1 MTTAKKHNVFKNIVQ
16 YLFLLLYI
24 VCAVLIFVESAM
36 PGSKSAK
43 QSNDFTGLFE
53 DEINDNYD
61 SQRIKE
67 IKDFGVSFYKD
78 KDESIILDLSNSTFY
93 VGDTIYYNFT
103 YIPQDTSFKGINIDC
118 DSSFA
123 TIGAD
128 NSITF
133 IKESPSLELT
143 FTASKNSKLIKKFS
157 IAVDPVL
164 ATSIEITNKPSGDET
179 FYVGQSYTLK
189 THIEPSNVTYTRVA
203 FSSSDDTICSVDS
216 DGRVEFKKSGRA
228 IIYAKINELE
238 DSTTFTVKDKIVQTV
253 EVESISVNTK
263 YELYSMGD
271 SISVSIKYSPA
282 NATFDLNSTNI
293 QFPSV
298 DGISFKLIKSN
309 RIKITSNKN
318 ENKSNS
324 FKDLK
329 LSYLKKDGSK
339 IETNSF
345 DVDVI
350 EKSKLT
356 SDQIDTSKLK
366 TFYTPSIHTNSH
378 YSNIVTIDSF
388 SISIP
393 YKNINPKAYLLNNYE
408 IEYDSTKL
416 TCLSHSYNSFTF
428 KAKTY
433 SDVSGQIKFYVD
445 KDKHDTSNAIVFNYQ
460 YQNDL
465 QTGSVSGISLG
476 SYFSSNE
483 SDKNELLVNQA
494 YDNVFSNISIEPVS
508 FKYSGWT
515 VSIIEGE
522 NLVELV
528 ESNNQYSITT
538 NNQTGNVKFRFVSK
552 LDNSITEDLIFSIVD
567 KPNTMRVYDEGHNLL
582 SNDSIISVDY
592 HDYKALNVEFAFNR
606 QFKDGTKNDEFL
618 FDDGTYFI
626 SSNNDNVVCNDDKLI
641 FFANKKGRTSFKI
654 TSLQNDLLSFD
665 FTIDVNFIDIDS
677 FDVVYNAGYYP
688 GDNKGLDDFSK
699 IALGSEFDIDVSM
712 NNNASIKDVSFT
724 SSDSSVI
731 SISQNGVGKAKKVG
745 KSTITVTPISN
756 PSLKKTKQIQVV
768 DTVSPFTINSK
779 VFKAETFN
787 SIDDGKRY
795 EAKLFYGKNYKIGI
809 TTKEKV
815 SCKNLS
821 FECMDSSG
829 NKTNNIVSVDK
840 FGNISLLDIGK
851 TTLKVTL
858 GSDDTLVKYSVY
870 IDLTIDRDISVMFS
884 SLAKK
889 LRKLVGHYLLFAV
902 FAFLSVVFIFLA
914 TNKIKTMLIGL
925 GISSV
930 LGFCVAGFSEL
941 TQFYTPNR
949 SAQWRDVGIDF
960 GGYMTTIAIFLIC
973 VGIWELIKYLAR
985 RRKNKV
991 KKE

>member
-67 IKDFGVSFYKD
+67 IKDFSVSFYKD

-164 ATSIEITNKPSGDET
+164 ATSIEITNKPSSDET

-203 FSSSDDTICSVDS
+203 FSSSDDAICSVDS
-216 DGRVEFKKSGRA
+216 DGRVEFKKSGTA

-238 DSTTFTVKDKIVQTV
+238 VSTTFIVKDKIVQTV

-271 SISVSIKYSPA
+271 SISVSIKYSPV
-282 NATFDLNSTNI
+282 NATFDSTNI

-298 DGISFKLIKSN
+298 DGISFKSIKSN
-309 RIKITSNKN
+309 QIKITSKN

-416 TCLSHSYNSFTF
+416 TCLSYSYNSLTF

-445 KDKHDTSNAIVFNYQ
+445 KDKHDTSNAIVFTYEYQ
-460 YQNDL
+460 SDV
-465 QTGSVSGISLG
+465 QTGFVSGISLG

-483 SDKNELLVNQA
+483 SDKNELLVNQT

-515 VSIIEGE
+515 VSIIEGK
-522 NLVELV
+522 NLVKLFK
-528 ESNNQYSITT
+528 SNNQYSITT
-538 NNQTGNVKFRFVSK
+538 NNQTGNVKFKFVSK
-552 LDNSITEDLIFSIVD
+552 LDNSISEDLIFSIVD

-582 SNDSIISVDY
+582 SNDSTISVDY

-641 FFANKKGRTSFKI
+641 FFANKKGSTSFKI
-654 TSLQNDLLSFD
+654 TSLQNHLLSFD

-731 SISQNGVGKAKKVG
+731 SINQNGVGKAKKVG

>member
-1 MTTAKKHNVFKNIVQ
+1 
-16 YLFLLLYI
+16 
-24 VCAVLIFVESAM
+24 
-36 PGSKSAK
+36 
-43 QSNDFTGLFE
+43 
-53 DEINDNYD
+53 
-61 SQRIKE
+61 
-67 IKDFGVSFYKD
+67 
-78 KDESIILDLSNSTFY
+78 
-93 VGDTIYYNFT
+93 
-103 YIPQDTSFKGINIDC
+103 
-118 DSSFA
+118 
-123 TIGAD
+123 
-128 NSITF
+128 
-133 IKESPSLELT
+133 
-143 FTASKNSKLIKKFS
+143 
-157 IAVDPVL
+157 
-164 ATSIEITNKPSGDET
+164 
-179 FYVGQSYTLK
+179 
-189 THIEPSNVTYTRVA
+189 
-203 FSSSDDTICSVDS
+203 
-216 DGRVEFKKSGRA
+216 
-228 IIYAKINELE
+228 
-238 DSTTFTVKDKIVQTV
+238 
-253 EVESISVNTK
+253 
-263 YELYSMGD
+263 MGD

-282 NATFDLNSTNI
+282 NATFDSTNI

-298 DGISFKLIKSN
+298 DGISFKPIKSN
-309 RIKITSNKN
+309 QIKITSNKN

-329 LSYLKKDGSK
+329 LSYSK

-356 SDQIDTSKLK
+356 SDQIDLSKLK
-366 TFYTPSIHTNSH
+366 TSYTPLIHTNSH

-393 YKNINPKAYLLNNYE
+393 YKNINSKAYLLDNYK
-408 IEYDSTKL
+408 IVYDSTRL
-416 TCLSHSYNSFTF
+416 ICLSQSYKSFTF
-428 KAKTY
+428 KAKTD
-433 SDVSGQIKFYVD
+433 SDVSGEIKFYVD
-445 KDKHDTSNAIVFNYQ
+445 EFDTSNAIDFTYQ
-460 YQNDL
+460 YQKDV
-465 QTGSVSGISLG
+465 QPGSVSGISLG

-483 SDKNELLVNQA
+483 SNKNELLVNQT
-494 YDNVFSNISIEPVS
+494 YYNVFSNISIEPVS

-515 VSIIEGE
+515 VSIIEGK
-522 NLVELV
+522 NLVKLV

-552 LDNSITEDLIFSIVD
+552 LDNSISKDLIFSIVD
-567 KPNTMRVYDEGHNLL
+567 KPNVMRVYDEGHNLL
-582 SNDSIISVDY
+582 SNHSTISVDY
-592 HDYKALNVEFAFNR
+592 HGYKALNVEFAFNR
-606 QFKDGTKNDEFL
+606 QFKDGTKNDEVL
-618 FDDGTYFI
+618 FDDGTYSI

-641 FFANKKGRTSFKI
+641 FFANKKGSTSFKI
-654 TSLQNDLLSFD
+654 TSRQNDLLSFD

-960 GGYMTTIAIFLIC
+960 AGYMTTIAIFLIC

>member
-133 IKESPSLELT
+133 IKESQSLELT
-143 FTASKNSKLIKKFS
+143 FTASKNSNLIKKFS

-164 ATSIEITNKPSGDET
+164 ATSIVITNKPSIKET

-189 THIEPSNVTYTRVA
+189 THIEPSNVTYTTVA
-203 FSSSDDTICSVDS
+203 FSSSDDAICSVDS
-216 DGRVEFKKSGRA
+216 DGRIEFKKSGTA

-238 DSTTFTVKDKIVQTV
+238 DSTNFIVKDKIVQTV

-282 NATFDLNSTNI
+282 NATFDSTII

-298 DGISFKLIKSN
+298 DGISFKPIKSN
-309 RIKITSNKN
+309 QIKITSNKN

-329 LSYLKKDGSK
+329 LSLKKDGSK

-356 SDQIDTSKLK
+356 YDQIDTSKLK
-366 TFYTPSIHTNSH
+366 TSYTPSIHTNSN

-393 YKNINPKAYLLNNYE
+393 YKNINSKAYLLNNYK

-416 TCLSHSYNSFTF
+416 ICLNHSYKSFTF

-433 SDVSGQIKFYVD
+433 SNVSGQIKFYVD
-445 KDKHDTSNAIVFNYQ
+445 KFDTSNAIVFTYQ
-460 YQNDL
+460 YQNDI
-465 QTGSVSGISLG
+465 QAGSVSGISLG

-483 SDKNELLVNQA
+483 LDKNELLVNQT
-494 YDNVFSNISIEPVS
+494 YNDVFSDISIEPVS

-552 LDNSITEDLIFSIVD
+552 LDNSISEDLIFSIVD

-582 SNDSIISVDY
+582 SNDSTISVDY

-618 FDDGTYFI
+618 FDDGTYSI

-641 FFANKKGRTSFKI
+641 FFANKKGSTSFKI

-745 KSTITVTPISN
+745 KSIITVTPISN

>member
-133 IKESPSLELT
+133 IKESSSLELT

-157 IAVDPVL
+157 IAVDSVL
-164 ATSIEITNKPSGDET
+164 ATSIEITNKPSSDET

-216 DGRVEFKKSGRA
+216 DGRVEFKKSGTA
-228 IIYAKINELE
+228 IIYAKINKFE
-238 DSTTFTVKDKIVQTV
+238 DSTTFIVKDKIVQTV

-282 NATFDLNSTNI
+282 NATFTNI
-293 QFPSV
+293 HFPSV
-298 DGISFKLIKSN
+298 DGIFFESIKSN

-366 TFYTPSIHTNSH
+366 TSYTPSIHTNSH

-416 TCLSHSYNSFTF
+416 TCLSQSYNSFTF
-428 KAKTY
+428 KANTY

-445 KDKHDTSNAIVFNYQ
+445 KDKHDTSNAIVFTYEYQ
-460 YQNDL
+460 SDV

-483 SDKNELLVNQA
+483 SDKNELLVNQT
-494 YDNVFSNISIEPVS
+494 YYNVFSNISIEPVS
-508 FKYSGWT
+508 FKYSGWN

-538 NNQTGNVKFRFVSK
+538 NNQTGNVKFKFVSK
-552 LDNSITEDLIFSIVD
+552 LDNSISEDLIFSIVD

-582 SNDSIISVDY
+582 SNDSTISVDY
-592 HDYKALNVEFAFNR
+592 HNYKVLNVEFAFNR
-606 QFKDGTKNDEFL
+606 QFKDGTKNDEVL
-618 FDDGTYFI
+618 FDDGTYSI

-641 FFANKKGRTSFKI
+641 FFANKKGSTSFEI
-654 TSLQNDLLSFD
+654 TSPQNDLLSFD

-677 FDVVYNAGYYP
+677 FDVVYNAGYYL

>member
-133 IKESPSLELT
+133 IKESSSLELT
-143 FTASKNSKLIKKFS
+143 FTASKNSNLIKKFS

-164 ATSIEITNKPSGDET
+164 ATSIEITNKPSNDET

-189 THIEPSNVTYTRVA
+189 THIEPSNVTYTTVA

-216 DGRVEFKKSGRA
+216 DGRVEFKKSGTA
-228 IIYAKINELE
+228 IIYAKINKFE
-238 DSTTFTVKDKIVQTV
+238 DSTTFIVKDKIVQMV

-271 SISVSIKYSPA
+271 SISVSIEYSPA
-282 NATFDLNSTNI
+282 NANFDSTDI

-298 DGISFKLIKSN
+298 VGISFESIKSN
-309 RIKITSNKN
+309 QIKIISNKD

-329 LSYLKKDGSK
+329 LSYSKKDGSK

-350 EKSKLT
+350 EKSKLNI
-356 SDQIDTSKLK
+356 DQIDTSKLK
-366 TFYTPSIHTNSH
+366 RSYYPLIHTNSH

-393 YKNINPKAYLLNNYE
+393 YKNINSKAYLLNNYK
-408 IEYDSTKL
+408 IVYDSTKL
-416 TCLSHSYNSFTF
+416 TCLSYSYNSFTF

-433 SDVSGQIKFYVD
+433 SDVSGEIKFYVD
-445 KDKHDTSNAIVFNYQ
+445 KDDTSNAIVFTYQ
-460 YQNDL
+460 YKNDA
-465 QTGSVSGISLG
+465 QAGSVSGISLG

-494 YDNVFSNISIEPVS
+494 YYNVFSNISIEPVS

-522 NLVELV
+522 NLVDFS
-528 ESNNQYSITT
+528 ESNNQYSIKTY
-538 NNQTGNVKFRFVSK
+538 NQTGNVTFKFVSK
-552 LDNSITEDLIFSIVD
+552 LDNSISEDLIFSIVD
-567 KPNTMRVYDEGHNLL
+567 KPNTMRVYDESHNLL
-582 SNDSIISVDY
+582 SNDSTISVDY
-592 HDYKALNVEFAFNR
+592 HNYKALNVEFAFNR
-606 QFKDGTKNDEFL
+606 QFKDGTKNDEVL
-618 FDDGTYFI
+618 FDDGTYSI

-641 FFANKKGRTSFKI
+641 FFANKKGSTSFKI

-665 FTIDVNFIDIDS
+665 FTIDVNLIDIDS

-787 SIDDGKRY
+787 SIDDGKKY

-960 GGYMTTIAIFLIC
+960 AGYMTTIAIFLIC

>member
-1 MTTAKKHNVFKNIVQ
+1 MSLTRQLPLA
-16 YLFLLLYI
+16 L
-24 VCAVLIFVESAM
+24 AM
-36 PGSKSAK
+36 
-43 QSNDFTGLFE
+43 
-53 DEINDNYD
+53 
-61 SQRIKE
+61 
-67 IKDFGVSFYKD
+67 
-78 KDESIILDLSNSTFY
+78 
-93 VGDTIYYNFT
+93 
-103 YIPQDTSFKGINIDC
+103 
-118 DSSFA
+118 
-123 TIGAD
+123 
-128 NSITF
+128 
-133 IKESPSLELT
+133 
-143 FTASKNSKLIKKFS
+143 
-157 IAVDPVL
+157 
-164 ATSIEITNKPSGDET
+164 
-179 FYVGQSYTLK
+179 
-189 THIEPSNVTYTRVA
+189 
-203 FSSSDDTICSVDS
+203 DTICSVDS
-216 DGRVEFKKSGRA
+216 DGRIEFKKSGKA
-228 IIYAKINELE
+228 KIYAKINELE
-238 DSTTFTVKDKIVQTV
+238 DSTTFIVKDKIVQAV

-271 SISVSIKYSPA
+271 SISVNIEYSPV
-282 NATFDLNSTNI
+282 NATFDSTVI

-298 DGISFKLIKSN
+298 YGISFKSIKSN
-309 RIKITSNKN
+309 QFTITSNKN

-350 EKSKLT
+350 EKFKLT
-356 SDQIDTSKLK
+356 YDQIDTSKLK
-366 TFYTPSIHTNSH
+366 TSYTPSIHTNSN

-393 YKNINPKAYLLNNYE
+393 YKNINPKAYLLNNYK
-408 IEYDSTKL
+408 IDYDSTKL
-416 TCLSHSYNSFTF
+416 TCLSQSYKFFTF
-428 KAKTY
+428 KAKTD

-445 KDKHDTSNAIVFNYQ
+445 KFNTSNAIVFTYQ
-460 YQNDL
+460 YQNDI
-465 QTGSVSGISLG
+465 QAGSVSGISLG

-483 SDKNELLVNQA
+483 SDKNELLVNQT

-528 ESNNQYSITT
+528 ESNNQYSIIT

-552 LDNSITEDLIFSIVD
+552 LDNSISEDLIFSIVD

-582 SNDSIISVDY
+582 SNDSTISVDY

-606 QFKDGTKNDEFL
+606 QFKDGTKNDEVL

-641 FFANKKGRTSFKI
+641 FFANKKGSTSFKI

-665 FTIDVNFIDIDS
+665 FTIDVNFIDVDS

-712 NNNASIKDVSFT
+712 NNNASIKDVNFT

-731 SISQNGVGKAKKVG
+731 SISQNGVGEAKKVG
-745 KSTITVTPISN
+745 KSIITVTPISN

>member
-78 KDESIILDLSNSTFY
+78 KEESIILDLSNSTFY

-143 FTASKNSKLIKKFS
+143 FTASKNSNLIKKFF

-164 ATSIEITNKPSGDET
+164 ATSIVITNKPSNDET

-189 THIEPSNVTYTRVA
+189 THIEPSNVTYTTVA

-216 DGRVEFKKSGRA
+216 DGRVEFKKSGTA
-228 IIYAKINELE
+228 IIYAKINKFE
-238 DSTTFTVKDKIVQTV
+238 DSTTFIVKDKIVQTV

-282 NATFDLNSTNI
+282 NATFDSTKI
-293 QFPSV
+293 RFPSV
-298 DGISFKLIKSN
+298 DGISFKPIKSN
-309 RIKITSNKN
+309 QIKITSKD

-324 FKDLK
+324 FKNLK
-329 LSYLKKDGSK
+329 LSYGSK

-350 EKSKLT
+350 EKLKLT
-356 SDQIDTSKLK
+356 YDQIDESKLK
-366 TFYTPSIHTNSH
+366 TSYTPLIHTNSH

-393 YKNINPKAYLLNNYE
+393 YKNINPKAYLLNNYK
-408 IEYDSTKL
+408 IEYDSTRL
-416 TCLSHSYNSFTF
+416 TCLSQSYKSFTF
-428 KAKTY
+428 KDKTD
-433 SDVSGQIKFYVD
+433 SDVSGEIKFYVD
-445 KDKHDTSNAIVFNYQ
+445 KFDTSNAIVFTYQ
-460 YQNDL
+460 YQKNV
-465 QTGSVSGISLG
+465 QPGSVSGISLG

-483 SDKNELLVNQA
+483 SDKNELLVNQT
-494 YDNVFSNISIEPVS
+494 YDDVFSNISIEPVS

-515 VSIIEGE
+515 VSIIEGK
-522 NLVELV
+522 NLVKLV
-528 ESNNQYSITT
+528 ESNNQYSIKT

-552 LDNSITEDLIFSIVD
+552 LDNSISEDLIFSIVD

-582 SNDSIISVDY
+582 SNHSTISVDY
-592 HDYKALNVEFAFNR
+592 HAYKALNVEFAFNR
-606 QFKDGTKNDEFL
+606 QFKDGTKNDEVL
-618 FDDGTYFI
+618 FDDGTYSI

-641 FFANKKGRTSFKI
+641 FFANKKGSTSFKI

-756 PSLKKTKQIQVV
+756 PSLKKTK
-768 DTVSPFTINSK
+768 
-779 VFKAETFN
+779 
-787 SIDDGKRY
+787 
-795 EAKLFYGKNYKIGI
+795 
-809 TTKEKV
+809 
-815 SCKNLS
+815 
-821 FECMDSSG
+821 
-829 NKTNNIVSVDK
+829 
-840 FGNISLLDIGK
+840 
-851 TTLKVTL
+851 
-858 GSDDTLVKYSVY
+858 
-870 IDLTIDRDISVMFS
+870 
-884 SLAKK
+884 
-889 LRKLVGHYLLFAV
+889 
-902 FAFLSVVFIFLA
+902 
-914 TNKIKTMLIGL
+914 
-925 GISSV
+925 
-930 LGFCVAGFSEL
+930 
-941 TQFYTPNR
+941 
-949 SAQWRDVGIDF
+949 
-960 GGYMTTIAIFLIC
+960 
-973 VGIWELIKYLAR
+973 
-985 RRKNKV
+985 
-991 KKE
+991 

>member
-103 YIPQDTSFKGINIDC
+103 YIPQDTSFKGINIGC

-164 ATSIEITNKPSGDET
+164 ATSIVITNKPSIKET

-189 THIEPSNVTYTRVA
+189 THIEPSNVTYTTVA

-216 DGRVEFKKSGRA
+216 DGRVEFKKSGTA
-228 IIYAKINELE
+228 KIYAKINKFE
-238 DSTTFTVKDKIVQTV
+238 DSITFIVKDKIVQTV

-271 SISVSIKYSPA
+271 SISVNIEYSPA
-282 NATFDLNSTNI
+282 NATFDSTII

-298 DGISFKLIKSN
+298 DGISFKPIKSN
-309 RIKITSNKN
+309 QIKITSNKN

-329 LSYLKKDGSK
+329 LSLKKDGSK

-366 TFYTPSIHTNSH
+366 TSYTPSIHTNSN

-393 YKNINPKAYLLNNYE
+393 YKNINSKAYLLNNYK

-416 TCLSHSYNSFTF
+416 ICLNHSYKSFTF

-433 SDVSGQIKFYVD
+433 SNVSGQIKFYVD
-445 KDKHDTSNAIVFNYQ
+445 KDNTSDAIFFNYK
-460 YQNDL
+460 YQNDI
-465 QTGSVSGISLG
+465 QAGSVSGISLG

-483 SDKNELLVNQA
+483 SDKNELLVNQT
-494 YDNVFSNISIEPVS
+494 YDNVFSDISIEPVS

-528 ESNNQYSITT
+528 ESNNQYSIIT

-552 LDNSITEDLIFSIVD
+552 LDNSIFEDLIFSIVD
-567 KPNTMRVYDEGHNLL
+567 KPNVMRVYDEGHNLL
-582 SNDSIISVDY
+582 SNDSTISVDY
-592 HDYKALNVEFAFNR
+592 HDYKALNVEFAFDR
-606 QFKDGTKNDEFL
+606 QFKDGTKNDEVL

-626 SSNNDNVVCNDDKLI
+626 SSNNDNVVCNHDKLI
-641 FFANKKGRTSFKI
+641 FFANKKGSTSFKI

-665 FTIDVNFIDIDS
+665 FTIDVNFIDVDS

-745 KSTITVTPISN
+745 KSIITVTPISN

-851 TTLKVTL
+851 TTLKVIL

-941 TQFYTPNR
+941 AQFYTPNR

>member
-1 MTTAKKHNVFKNIVQ
+1 MTAAKKHNVFKDIVQ

-133 IKESPSLELT
+133 IKESSSLELT

-164 ATSIEITNKPSGDET
+164 ATSIKITNKPSSDET

-189 THIEPSNVTYTRVA
+189 THIEPSNVTYTTVA

-216 DGRVEFKKSGRA
+216 DGRIEFKKSGTA

-238 DSTTFTVKDKIVQTV
+238 DSTTFIVKDKIVQMV

-282 NATFDLNSTNI
+282 NATFDSTKI

-298 DGISFKLIKSN
+298 DGISFKPIKSN
-309 RIKITSNKN
+309 QIKITSKD

-329 LSYLKKDGSK
+329 LSYLKNDRSK

-345 DVDVI
+345 DVDVK
-350 EKSKLT
+350 EKSKLNI
-356 SDQIDTSKLK
+356 DQIDKSKLK
-366 TFYTPSIHTNSH
+366 TSYTPSIHTNSH

-393 YKNINPKAYLLNNYE
+393 YKNINPKAYLLDNYK
-408 IEYDSTKL
+408 IEYDSTRL
-416 TCLSHSYNSFTF
+416 TCLSHSYKSFTF
-428 KAKTY
+428 KANTC

-445 KDKHDTSNAIVFNYQ
+445 KDKGDTSNAIVFTYQ

-483 SDKNELLVNQA
+483 SDKNELLVNQT
-494 YDNVFSNISIEPVS
+494 YDDVFSNISIEPVS

-515 VSIIEGE
+515 VSIIEGK

-538 NNQTGNVKFRFVSK
+538 NNQIGNVKFRFVSK
-552 LDNSITEDLIFSIVD
+552 LDNSISEDLIFSIVD

-582 SNDSIISVDY
+582 SNHSTISVDY

-606 QFKDGTKNDEFL
+606 QFKDGT
-618 FDDGTYFI
+618 YSI
-626 SSNNDNVVCNDDKLI
+626 SSNNNNVVCNDDKLI
-641 FFANKKGRTSFKI
+641 FFANKKGSTSFKI

-973 VGIWELIKYLAR
+973 VGIWELMKYLAR

-991 KKE
+991 RKE

>member
-133 IKESPSLELT
+133 IKESSSLELT

-164 ATSIEITNKPSGDET
+164 ATSIVITNKPSNNET

-189 THIEPSNVTYTRVA
+189 THIEPSNVTYTTVA
-203 FSSSDDTICSVDS
+203 FSSSDDSICSVDS
-216 DGRVEFKKSGRA
+216 DGRVEFKKSGTA
-228 IIYAKINELE
+228 TIYAKINKFV

-271 SISVSIKYSPA
+271 SISVNIEYSPA
-282 NATFDLNSTNI
+282 NATFDSNNI

-298 DGISFKLIKSN
+298 DGISFKSIKSN
-309 RIKITSNKN
+309 QFKITSNKN
-318 ENKSNS
+318 ENKSHS

-329 LSYLKKDGSK
+329 LYLKKDGSK

-356 SDQIDTSKLK
+356 YDQIDKSKLK
-366 TFYTPSIHTNSH
+366 FSYTPLIHTNFN

-393 YKNINPKAYLLNNYE
+393 YKNINSKAYLLNNYK

-416 TCLSHSYNSFTF
+416 TCLSQTYKSFTF
-428 KAKTY
+428 KAKTD
-433 SDVSGQIKFYVD
+433 SDVSGEIKFYVD
-445 KDKHDTSNAIVFNYQ
+445 KFDTSNAIVFTYQ
-460 YQNDL
+460 YQNVS
-465 QTGSVSGISLG
+465 QPGSVSGISLG

-483 SDKNELLVNQA
+483 SDKNELLVNQT
-494 YDNVFSNISIEPVS
+494 YDNVFSNISIESVS
-508 FKYSGWT
+508 FKYSGWI

-522 NLVELV
+522 NLVKLV

-552 LDNSITEDLIFSIVD
+552 LDNSISEDLIFSIVD

-582 SNDSIISVDY
+582 SNDSTISVDY

-606 QFKDGTKNDEFL
+606 QFKDGTKNDEVL
-618 FDDGTYFI
+618 FDDGTYSI

-641 FFANKKGRTSFKI
+641 FFANKKGSTSFKI
-654 TSLQNDLLSFD
+654 TSRQNDLLSFD

-768 DTVSPFTINSK
+768 DTVSPFTINNK

>member
-43 QSNDFTGLFE
+43 QSNDFTRLFE

-123 TIGAD
+123 IIGSD

-133 IKESPSLELT
+133 IKESSSLELT
-143 FTASKNSKLIKKFS
+143 FTASKNSNLIKKFS

-164 ATSIEITNKPSGDET
+164 ATSIEITNKPSSDET

-189 THIEPSNVTYTRVA
+189 THIEPNNVTYTIVA

-216 DGRVEFKKSGRA
+216 DGRVEFKKSGTA

-238 DSTTFTVKDKIVQTV
+238 DSTTFIVKDKIVQTV

-271 SISVSIKYSPA
+271 SISVSIEYSPV
-282 NATFDLNSTNI
+282 NATFDSTNI

-298 DGISFKLIKSN
+298 DGISFKSIKSN
-309 RIKITSNKN
+309 QIKITSKN

-324 FKDLK
+324 LKDLK

-356 SDQIDTSKLK
+356 SDQIYTSKLK
-366 TFYTPSIHTNSH
+366 TSYTPSIHTNSH

-393 YKNINPKAYLLNNYE
+393 YKNINSKAYLLNNYK
-408 IEYDSTKL
+408 IDYDSTKL
-416 TCLSHSYNSFTF
+416 ICSSQSYKSFTF

-445 KDKHDTSNAIVFNYQ
+445 KFDTSNAIVFTYQ
-460 YQNDL
+460 YQNDF
-465 QTGSVSGISLG
+465 QTGFVSGISLG

-483 SDKNELLVNQA
+483 SDKNELLVNQT
-494 YDNVFSNISIEPVS
+494 YDNVFSNISIEPVG

-515 VSIIEGE
+515 ISIIEGK
-522 NLVELV
+522 NLVDLV

-552 LDNSITEDLIFSIVD
+552 LDNSISEDLIFSIVD
-567 KPNTMRVYDEGHNLL
+567 KPNIMRVYDEGHNLL
-582 SNDSIISVDY
+582 SNDSTISVDY

-606 QFKDGTKNDEFL
+606 QFKDGTKNDEVL
-618 FDDGTYFI
+618 FDDGTYSI

-641 FFANKKGRTSFKI
+641 FFANKKGSTSFKI

-677 FDVVYNAGYYP
+677 FDVVYNAGYYL

-829 NKTNNIVSVDK
+829 NKTNDIVSVDK

>member
-1 MTTAKKHNVFKNIVQ
+1 
-16 YLFLLLYI
+16 
-24 VCAVLIFVESAM
+24 
-36 PGSKSAK
+36 
-43 QSNDFTGLFE
+43 
-53 DEINDNYD
+53 
-61 SQRIKE
+61 
-67 IKDFGVSFYKD
+67 
-78 KDESIILDLSNSTFY
+78 
-93 VGDTIYYNFT
+93 
-103 YIPQDTSFKGINIDC
+103 
-118 DSSFA
+118 
-123 TIGAD
+123 
-128 NSITF
+128 
-133 IKESPSLELT
+133 
-143 FTASKNSKLIKKFS
+143 
-157 IAVDPVL
+157 
-164 ATSIEITNKPSGDET
+164 
-179 FYVGQSYTLK
+179 
-189 THIEPSNVTYTRVA
+189 
-203 FSSSDDTICSVDS
+203 
-216 DGRVEFKKSGRA
+216 
-228 IIYAKINELE
+228 
-238 DSTTFTVKDKIVQTV
+238 
-253 EVESISVNTK
+253 
-263 YELYSMGD
+263 MGD
-271 SISVSIKYSPA
+271 SISVSIEYSPV
-282 NATFDLNSTNI
+282 NATFDSTNI

-298 DGISFKLIKSN
+298 DGISFKSIKSN
-309 RIKITSNKN
+309 QIKITSKN

-366 TFYTPSIHTNSH
+366 TSYTPSIHTNSH

-393 YKNINPKAYLLNNYE
+393 YKNINSKAYLLNNYK

-416 TCLSHSYNSFTF
+416 ICSSQSYKSFTF

-445 KDKHDTSNAIVFNYQ
+445 KFDTSNAIVFTYQ
-460 YQNDL
+460 YQNDF
-465 QTGSVSGISLG
+465 QTGFVSGISLG

-483 SDKNELLVNQA
+483 SDKNELLVNQT
-494 YDNVFSNISIEPVS
+494 YDNVFSNISIEPVG

-515 VSIIEGE
+515 ISIIEGK

-552 LDNSITEDLIFSIVD
+552 LDNSISEDLIFSIVD

-582 SNDSIISVDY
+582 SNDSTISVDY

-606 QFKDGTKNDEFL
+606 QFKDGTKNDEVL
-618 FDDGTYFI
+618 FDDETYFI

-641 FFANKKGRTSFKI
+641 FFANKKGSTSFKI

-677 FDVVYNAGYYP
+677 FDVVYNAGYYL

-699 IALGSEFDIDVSM
+699 IALGSEFDIDVIM

-829 NKTNNIVSVDK
+829 NKTNDIVSVDK

-889 LRKLVGHYLLFAV
+889 LRKLVGHYFLFAV

>member
-133 IKESPSLELT
+133 IKESSSLELT

-164 ATSIEITNKPSGDET
+164 ATSIKITNKPSSKET

-189 THIEPSNVTYTRVA
+189 THIEPSNVTYTTVA

-216 DGRVEFKKSGRA
+216 DGRVEFKKSGAA
-228 IIYAKINELE
+228 IIYAKINKFE
-238 DSTTFTVKDKIVQTV
+238 DSTTFIVKDKIVQMV
-253 EVESISVNTK
+253 EVESISLNTK

-282 NATFDLNSTNI
+282 NATFDSNNI

-298 DGISFKLIKSN
+298 DGISFKSIKSN
-309 RIKITSNKN
+309 QIKITSNKN

-339 IETNSF
+339 IGTNYF

-350 EKSKLT
+350 EKLKLNI
-356 SDQIDTSKLK
+356 DQIDTSKLK
-366 TFYTPSIHTNSH
+366 KSYTPSIHTNSH

-393 YKNINPKAYLLNNYE
+393 YKNINSKAYLLNNYK

-416 TCLSHSYNSFTF
+416 TCLNQSYNFFTF
-428 KAKTY
+428 KAKTD

-445 KDKHDTSNAIVFNYQ
+445 KDNTSDAIFFNYK
-460 YQNDL
+460 YQNDI
-465 QTGSVSGISLG
+465 QAGSVSGISLG

-483 SDKNELLVNQA
+483 SDKNELLVNQT

-538 NNQTGNVKFRFVSK
+538 YNQTGNVKFRFVSK
-552 LDNSITEDLIFSIVD
+552 LDNSISEDLIFSIVD
-567 KPNTMRVYDEGHNLL
+567 KPNTMRVYDECHNLL
-582 SNDSIISVDY
+582 SNHSTISVDY
-592 HDYKALNVEFAFNR
+592 HAYKALNVEFAFDR
-606 QFKDGTKNDEFL
+606 QFKDGTKNDEVL
-618 FDDGTYFI
+618 FDDGTYSI

-641 FFANKKGRTSFKI
+641 FFANKKGSTSFKI

-960 GGYMTTIAIFLIC
+960 AGYMTTIAIFLIC

-985 RRKNKV
+985 RRKNKA

>member
-1 MTTAKKHNVFKNIVQ
+1 MTAAKKHNVFKNIVQ

-133 IKESPSLELT
+133 IKENSSLELT
-143 FTASKNSKLIKKFS
+143 FTASKNSNLIKKFS

-164 ATSIEITNKPSGDET
+164 AISIEITNKPSSDET
-179 FYVGQSYTLK
+179 FYVGQSYTLR
-189 THIEPSNVTYTRVA
+189 THIEPSNVTYTTVA

-216 DGRVEFKKSGRA
+216 DGRVEFKKSGTA
-228 IIYAKINELE
+228 IIYAKINKFV
-238 DSTTFTVKDKIVQTV
+238 DSTTFIVKDKIVQTV

-271 SISVSIKYSPA
+271 SISVSIRYSPA
-282 NATFDLNSTNI
+282 NATFDSTKI
-293 QFPSV
+293 HFPSV
-298 DGISFKLIKSN
+298 DGISFKPIKSN
-309 RIKITSNKN
+309 QIKITSEN
-318 ENKSNS
+318 ENKSYS

-329 LSYLKKDGSK
+329 LSYGSK

-345 DVDVI
+345 DVDVK
-350 EKSKLT
+350 EKLKLT

-366 TFYTPSIHTNSH
+366 TSYTPSIHTNSN

-393 YKNINPKAYLLNNYE
+393 YKNINSKAYLLDNYN
-408 IEYDSTKL
+408 IVYDSKKL
-416 TCLSHSYNSFTF
+416 TCLSQSYKSFTF
-428 KAKTY
+428 KANTD

-445 KDKHDTSNAIVFNYQ
+445 KFDTSNAIFFNYK

-465 QTGSVSGISLG
+465 QAGSVSGISLG

-483 SDKNELLVNQA
+483 SDKNELLVKRT

-522 NLVELV
+522 NLVKLV
-528 ESNNQYSITT
+528 ESNNQYSIAT
-538 NNQTGNVKFRFVSK
+538 NYQTGNVKFRFVSK
-552 LDNSITEDLIFSIVD
+552 LDNSISEDLIFSIVD
-567 KPNTMRVYDEGHNLL
+567 KPNTMRVYDDGHNLL
-582 SNDSIISVDY
+582 SNDSTISVDY

-606 QFKDGTKNDEFL
+606 QFKDGTKNDEVL
-618 FDDGTYFI
+618 FDDGTYSI

-641 FFANKKGRTSFKI
+641 FFANKKGSTSFKI
-654 TSLQNDLLSFD
+654 TSHQNDLLSFD

-688 GDNKGLDDFSK
+688 GDNKELDDFSK

-745 KSTITVTPISN
+745 KSTITITPISN

-973 VGIWELIKYLAR
+973 VGIWEFIKYLAR
-985 RRKNKV
+985 RRKNKA

>member
-143 FTASKNSKLIKKFS
+143 FTASKNSNLIKKFS
-157 IAVDPVL
+157 IAIDPVL
-164 ATSIEITNKPSGDET
+164 ATSIEITNKPSIDEI

-189 THIEPSNVTYTRVA
+189 THIEPSNVTYTTVA

-216 DGRVEFKKSGRA
+216 DGRVEFKKSGTA
-228 IIYAKINELE
+228 IIYAKINKFEV
-238 DSTTFTVKDKIVQTV
+238 STTFNVKDKIVQTV
-253 EVESISVNTK
+253 EVESISVNSK

-271 SISVSIKYSPA
+271 SISVSIEYSPA
-282 NATFDLNSTNI
+282 NATFDSTKI
-293 QFPSV
+293 HFPLV
-298 DGISFKLIKSN
+298 DGIFFKSIKSN
-309 RIKITSNKN
+309 QIKITSKD

-324 FKDLK
+324 FKNLK
-329 LSYLKKDGSK
+329 LSYGSK

-345 DVDVI
+345 DVYVK

-356 SDQIDTSKLK
+356 SDQIDESKLK
-366 TFYTPSIHTNSH
+366 TSYTPLIHTNSH

-393 YKNINPKAYLLNNYE
+393 YKNINSKAYLLNNYK
-408 IEYDSTKL
+408 IEYDPKKL
-416 TCLSHSYNSFTF
+416 TCLSHSYKSFTF
-428 KAKTY
+428 KAKTD

-445 KDKHDTSNAIVFNYQ
+445 KDDTSNAIVFTYQ
-460 YQNDL
+460 YQNDV
-465 QTGSVSGISLG
+465 QPGSVSGISLG

-483 SDKNELLVNQA
+483 SDKNELLVNQT
-494 YDNVFSNISIEPVS
+494 YDDVFSNISIEPVS

-522 NLVELV
+522 NLVKLCEL
-528 ESNNQYSITT
+528 NNQYSIIT
-538 NNQTGNVKFRFVSK
+538 NNQTENVKFRFVSK
-552 LDNSITEDLIFSIVD
+552 LDNSISEDLIFSIVD

-582 SNDSIISVDY
+582 SNDSTINVDY
-592 HDYKALNVEFAFNR
+592 HGYKALNVEFAFNR
-606 QFKDGTKNDEFL
+606 QFKDGTKNDEVL
-618 FDDGTYFI
+618 FDDGTYSI
-626 SSNNDNVVCNDDKLI
+626 SSNNNNVVCNDDKLI
-641 FFANKKGRTSFKI
+641 FFANKKGSTSFKI
-654 TSLQNDLLSFD
+654 TSHQNDLLSFD

-795 EAKLFYGKNYKIGI
+795 EAKLFY
-809 TTKEKV
+809 
-815 SCKNLS
+815 
-821 FECMDSSG
+821 
-829 NKTNNIVSVDK
+829 
-840 FGNISLLDIGK
+840 
-851 TTLKVTL
+851 
-858 GSDDTLVKYSVY
+858 
-870 IDLTIDRDISVMFS
+870 
-884 SLAKK
+884 
-889 LRKLVGHYLLFAV
+889 
-902 FAFLSVVFIFLA
+902 
-914 TNKIKTMLIGL
+914 
-925 GISSV
+925 
-930 LGFCVAGFSEL
+930 
-941 TQFYTPNR
+941 
-949 SAQWRDVGIDF
+949 
-960 GGYMTTIAIFLIC
+960 
-973 VGIWELIKYLAR
+973 
-985 RRKNKV
+985 
-991 KKE
+991 

>member
-1 MTTAKKHNVFKNIVQ
+1 M
-16 YLFLLLYI
+16 
-24 VCAVLIFVESAM
+24 
-36 PGSKSAK
+36 
-43 QSNDFTGLFE
+43 
-53 DEINDNYD
+53 
-61 SQRIKE
+61 
-67 IKDFGVSFYKD
+67 
-78 KDESIILDLSNSTFY
+78 
-93 VGDTIYYNFT
+93 
-103 YIPQDTSFKGINIDC
+103 
-118 DSSFA
+118 
-123 TIGAD
+123 
-128 NSITF
+128 
-133 IKESPSLELT
+133 T
-143 FTASKNSKLIKKFS
+143 FTASKNSNLIKKFS

-164 ATSIEITNKPSGDET
+164 ATSIEITNKPSNDET

-189 THIEPSNVTYTRVA
+189 THLEPSNVTYTTVA

-216 DGRVEFKKSGRA
+216 DGRVEFKKSGTA
-228 IIYAKINELE
+228 IIYAKINESE
-238 DSTTFTVKDKIVQTV
+238 DLTTFNVKDKIVQTV
-253 EVESISVNTK
+253 EVESISANTK

-282 NATFDLNSTNI
+282 NATFDSNKI
-293 QFPSV
+293 RFPSV
-298 DGISFKLIKSN
+298 DGIFFKSIKSN
-309 RIKITSNKN
+309 QIKITSKD

-356 SDQIDTSKLK
+356 SDKMDTSKLK
-366 TFYTPSIHTNSH
+366 TLYTPSIHTNSH
-378 YSNIVTIDSF
+378 YSSKVTIDSF

-393 YKNINPKAYLLNNYE
+393 YKNINPKAYLLNNYK

-416 TCLSHSYNSFTF
+416 TCLSQSYKSFTF

-445 KDKHDTSNAIVFNYQ
+445 KFDTSNAIVFTYQ
-460 YQNDL
+460 YQNDT
-465 QTGSVSGISLG
+465 QAGFVSGISLG

-483 SDKNELLVNQA
+483 SDKNELLVNQT

-522 NLVELV
+522 NLVKLV
-528 ESNNQYSITT
+528 ESNNQYSIITY
-538 NNQTGNVKFRFVSK
+538 NQTGNVKFRFFSK
-552 LDNSITEDLIFSIVD
+552 LDDSIFEDLSFSIVD
-567 KPNTMRVYDEGHNLL
+567 KPNIMRVYDEGHNLL
-582 SNDSIISVDY
+582 SNDSTISVDY

-606 QFKDGTKNDEFL
+606 QFKDGTKNDEVL

-641 FFANKKGRTSFKI
+641 FFANKKGSTSFKI

-712 NNNASIKDVSFT
+712 NNSASIKDVSFT

-973 VGIWELIKYLAR
+973 VGIWEFIKYLAR
-985 RRKNKV
+985 RRKNKA

>member
-103 YIPQDTSFKGINIDC
+103 YIPQDTSFKGINIGCDC
-118 DSSFA
+118 SFA

-164 ATSIEITNKPSGDET
+164 ATSIVITNKPSSKET

-189 THIEPSNVTYTRVA
+189 THIEPSNVTYTTVA

-216 DGRVEFKKSGRA
+216 DGRVEFKKSGTA

-238 DSTTFTVKDKIVQTV
+238 DSTNFIVKDKIVQTV

-282 NATFDLNSTNI
+282 NATFDSTII

-298 DGISFKLIKSN
+298 DGISFKPIKSN
-309 RIKITSNKN
+309 QIKITSNKN

-350 EKSKLT
+350 EKFKLT
-356 SDQIDTSKLK
+356 SNQIDTSKLK
-366 TFYTPSIHTNSH
+366 SSYSPSIHTNSH

-393 YKNINPKAYLLNNYE
+393 YKNINSKAYLLNNYK

-416 TCLSHSYNSFTF
+416 TCLSQSYKSFTF
-428 KAKTY
+428 KAKTD

-445 KDKHDTSNAIVFNYQ
+445 KDNTFDAIFFNYK
-460 YQNDL
+460 YQNDI
-465 QTGSVSGISLG
+465 QAGSVSGISLG
-476 SYFSSNE
+476 SYFSSDE
-483 SDKNELLVNQA
+483 SDKNELLVNQT
-494 YDNVFSNISIEPVS
+494 YNDVFSDISIEPVS

-515 VSIIEGE
+515 ASIIEGE
-522 NLVELV
+522 NLVEFV
-528 ESNNQYSITT
+528 ESNNQYSIIT

-552 LDNSITEDLIFSIVD
+552 LDNSISEDLIFSIVD
-567 KPNTMRVYDEGHNLL
+567 KPNVMRVYDEGHNLL
-582 SNDSIISVDY
+582 SNDSTISVDY

-606 QFKDGTKNDEFL
+606 QFKDGTKNDEVL

-626 SSNNDNVVCNDDKLI
+626 SSNNDNVVCNHDKLI
-641 FFANKKGRTSFKI
+641 FFANKKGSTSFKI
-654 TSLQNDLLSFD
+654 TSRQNDLLSFD

-745 KSTITVTPISN
+745 KSIITVTPISN

>member
-43 QSNDFTGLFE
+43 QSNDFTRLFE

-123 TIGAD
+123 IIGSD

-133 IKESPSLELT
+133 IKESSSLELT
-143 FTASKNSKLIKKFS
+143 FTASKNSNLIKKFS

-164 ATSIEITNKPSGDET
+164 ATSIEITNKPSSDET

-189 THIEPSNVTYTRVA
+189 THIEPNNVTYTIVA

-216 DGRVEFKKSGRA
+216 DGRVEFKKSGTA

-238 DSTTFTVKDKIVQTV
+238 DSTTFIVKDKIVQTV

-271 SISVSIKYSPA
+271 SISVSIEYSPV
-282 NATFDLNSTNI
+282 NATFDSTNI

-298 DGISFKLIKSN
+298 DGISFKSIKSN
-309 RIKITSNKN
+309 QIKITSKN

-324 FKDLK
+324 LKDLK

-356 SDQIDTSKLK
+356 SDQIYTSKLK
-366 TFYTPSIHTNSH
+366 TSYTPSIHTNSH

-393 YKNINPKAYLLNNYE
+393 CKNINSKAYLLNNYK
-408 IEYDSTKL
+408 IDYDSTKL
-416 TCLSHSYNSFTF
+416 ICSSQSYKSFTF

-445 KDKHDTSNAIVFNYQ
+445 KFDTSNAIVFTYQ
-460 YQNDL
+460 YQNDF
-465 QTGSVSGISLG
+465 QTGFVSGISLG

-483 SDKNELLVNQA
+483 SDKNELLVNQT
-494 YDNVFSNISIEPVS
+494 YDNVFSNISIEPVG

-515 VSIIEGE
+515 ISIIEGK
-522 NLVELV
+522 NLVDLV

-552 LDNSITEDLIFSIVD
+552 LDNSISEDLIFSIVD
-567 KPNTMRVYDEGHNLL
+567 KPNIMRVYDEGHNLL
-582 SNDSIISVDY
+582 SNDSTISVDY

-606 QFKDGTKNDEFL
+606 QFKDGTKNDEVL
-618 FDDGTYFI
+618 FDDGTYSI

-641 FFANKKGRTSFKI
+641 FFANKKGSTSFKI

-677 FDVVYNAGYYP
+677 FDVVYNAGYYL

-829 NKTNNIVSVDK
+829 NKTNDIVSVDK

>member
-133 IKESPSLELT
+133 IKESSSLELT
-143 FTASKNSKLIKKFS
+143 FTASKNSNLIKKFS

-164 ATSIEITNKPSGDET
+164 ATSIEITNKPSSDET
-179 FYVGQSYTLK
+179 FYVGQSYILK
-189 THIEPSNVTYTRVA
+189 TYIEPSNVTYTTVA

-216 DGRVEFKKSGRA
+216 DGRVEFKKSGTA
-228 IIYAKINELE
+228 IIYAKINKFE
-238 DSTTFTVKDKIVQTV
+238 DSTTFIVKDKIVQMV

-271 SISVSIKYSPA
+271 SISVSIRYSPA
-282 NATFDLNSTNI
+282 NATFDSTKI

-298 DGISFKLIKSN
+298 DGISFKPIKSN
-309 RIKITSNKN
+309 QIKITSEN
-318 ENKSNS
+318 ENKSYS

-329 LSYLKKDGSK
+329 LSYGSK

-350 EKSKLT
+350 EKSKLNF
-356 SDQIDTSKLK
+356 DQIDTSKLK
-366 TFYTPSIHTNSH
+366 RSYTPSIHTNSH

-393 YKNINPKAYLLNNYE
+393 YKNINSKAYLLNNYK
-408 IEYDSTKL
+408 IVYDSTKL
-416 TCLSHSYNSFTF
+416 TCLSQSYKSFTF
-428 KAKTY
+428 KAKTD
-433 SDVSGQIKFYVD
+433 SDVSGEIKFYVD
-445 KDKHDTSNAIVFNYQ
+445 KFDTSNAIFFNYK
-460 YQNDL
+460 YQKDV
-465 QTGSVSGISLG
+465 QAGSVSGISLG

-483 SDKNELLVNQA
+483 SDKNELLVKRT

-515 VSIIEGE
+515 VSIIEGK

-528 ESNNQYSITT
+528 ESNNQYSIIT

-552 LDNSITEDLIFSIVD
+552 LDNSISEDLIFSIVD

-582 SNDSIISVDY
+582 SNDSTISVDY
-592 HDYKALNVEFAFNR
+592 HNYKALNVEFAFNR
-606 QFKDGTKNDEFL
+606 QFKDGTKNDEVL
-618 FDDGTYFI
+618 LDDGTYSI

-641 FFANKKGRTSFKI
+641 FFANKKGSTSFEI

-787 SIDDGKRY
+787 SIDDGKKY

-925 GISSV
+925 GIFSV

-960 GGYMTTIAIFLIC
+960 AGYMTTIAIFLIC

>member
-1 MTTAKKHNVFKNIVQ
+1 M
-16 YLFLLLYI
+16 
-24 VCAVLIFVESAM
+24 
-36 PGSKSAK
+36 
-43 QSNDFTGLFE
+43 
-53 DEINDNYD
+53 
-61 SQRIKE
+61 
-67 IKDFGVSFYKD
+67 
-78 KDESIILDLSNSTFY
+78 
-93 VGDTIYYNFT
+93 
-103 YIPQDTSFKGINIDC
+103 
-118 DSSFA
+118 
-123 TIGAD
+123 
-128 NSITF
+128 
-133 IKESPSLELT
+133 T
-143 FTASKNSKLIKKFS
+143 FTASKNSNLIKKFS

-164 ATSIEITNKPSGDET
+164 ATSIEITNKPSSDEI

-189 THIEPSNVTYTRVA
+189 THIEPSNVTYTTVA
-203 FSSSDDTICSVDS
+203 FSSSDDTICSVDF
-216 DGRVEFKKSGRA
+216 DGRVEFKKSGTA
-228 IIYAKINELE
+228 IIYAKINKFV
-238 DSTTFTVKDKIVQTV
+238 DSTTFIVKDKIVQTV

-282 NATFDLNSTNI
+282 NATFDSTNI

-298 DGISFKLIKSN
+298 VGISFKPIKSN
-309 RIKITSNKN
+309 QIKITSNKN

-329 LSYLKKDGSK
+329 LSYGSK

-356 SDQIDTSKLK
+356 SDQIDISKLK
-366 TFYTPSIHTNSH
+366 TSYTPSIHTNSH

-416 TCLSHSYNSFTF
+416 TCLSQSYKSFTF

-433 SDVSGQIKFYVD
+433 SDVSGEIKFYVD
-445 KDKHDTSNAIVFNYQ
+445 KDKVDTSNAIVFTYQ
-460 YQNDL
+460 YQNVL
-465 QTGSVSGISLG
+465 QAGSVSGISLG
-476 SYFSSNE
+476 NYFSSNE
-483 SDKNELLVNQA
+483 SDKNELLVNQT
-494 YDNVFSNISIEPVS
+494 YDNVFSNISIVPVS

-552 LDNSITEDLIFSIVD
+552 LDNSISEDLIFSIVD

-582 SNDSIISVDY
+582 SNDSTISVDY

-606 QFKDGTKNDEFL
+606 QFKDGTKNDEVL
-618 FDDGTYFI
+618 FDDGTYSI

-641 FFANKKGRTSFKI
+641 FFANKKGSTSFKI
-654 TSLQNDLLSFD
+654 TSHQNDLLSFD

-960 GGYMTTIAIFLIC
+960 AGYMTTIAIFLIC

-985 RRKNKV
+985 RRKTESKKNKV
-991 KKE
+991 DPLVLNS

>member
-133 IKESPSLELT
+133 IKESQSLELT
-143 FTASKNSKLIKKFS
+143 FTASKNSNLIKKFS

-164 ATSIEITNKPSGDET
+164 ATSIEITNEPSSDQT

-189 THIEPSNVTYTRVA
+189 THIEPSNVTYTTVA

-216 DGRVEFKKSGRA
+216 DGRVEFKKSGTA
-228 IIYAKINELE
+228 IIYAKINKFV
-238 DSTTFTVKDKIVQTV
+238 DSTIFIVKDKIVQTV

-263 YELYSMGD
+263 YELYGMGD
-271 SISVSIKYSPA
+271 SISVSIRYSPA
-282 NATFDLNSTNI
+282 NATFDSTDI

-298 DGISFKLIKSN
+298 DGISFKPIKSN
-309 RIKITSNKN
+309 QFKITSNKN

-356 SDQIDTSKLK
+356 SDKIDISKLK
-366 TFYTPSIHTNSH
+366 RSYTPSIHTNSH

-393 YKNINPKAYLLNNYE
+393 YKNINSKAYLLNNYK

-416 TCLSHSYNSFTF
+416 TCLSQSYKSFTF

-433 SDVSGQIKFYVD
+433 SDVNGQIKFYVD
-445 KDKHDTSNAIVFNYQ
+445 KFNTSNAIVFTYQ
-460 YQNDL
+460 YQNDF

-483 SDKNELLVNQA
+483 SDKNELLVNQT

-522 NLVELV
+522 NLVELF

-552 LDNSITEDLIFSIVD
+552 LDNSISEDLIFSIVD

-582 SNDSIISVDY
+582 SNDSTINVDY

-606 QFKDGTKNDEFL
+606 QFKDGTKNDEVL
-618 FDDGTYFI
+618 FDDGTYSI

-641 FFANKKGRTSFKI
+641 FFANKKGSTSFKI

-756 PSLKKTKQIQVV
+756 
-768 DTVSPFTINSK
+768 
-779 VFKAETFN
+779 
-787 SIDDGKRY
+787 
-795 EAKLFYGKNYKIGI
+795 
-809 TTKEKV
+809 
-815 SCKNLS
+815 
-821 FECMDSSG
+821 
-829 NKTNNIVSVDK
+829 
-840 FGNISLLDIGK
+840 LL
-851 TTLKVTL
+851 
-858 GSDDTLVKYSVY
+858 
-870 IDLTIDRDISVMFS
+870 
-884 SLAKK
+884 
-889 LRKLVGHYLLFAV
+889 
-902 FAFLSVVFIFLA
+902 
-914 TNKIKTMLIGL
+914 
-925 GISSV
+925 
-930 LGFCVAGFSEL
+930 
-941 TQFYTPNR
+941 
-949 SAQWRDVGIDF
+949 
-960 GGYMTTIAIFLIC
+960 
-973 VGIWELIKYLAR
+973 
-985 RRKNKV
+985 
-991 KKE
+991 

>member
-133 IKESPSLELT
+133 IKESSSLELT

-164 ATSIEITNKPSGDET
+164 ATSIKITNKPSNDET

-189 THIEPSNVTYTRVA
+189 THIEPSNVTYATVA

-216 DGRVEFKKSGRA
+216 DGRVEFKKSGTA
-228 IIYAKINELE
+228 IIYAKINKFE
-238 DSTTFTVKDKIVQTV
+238 DSTTFIVKDKIVQTV

-271 SISVSIKYSPA
+271 SISVGIRYSPA
-282 NATFDLNSTNI
+282 NATFDSTVI

-298 DGISFKLIKSN
+298 DGISFKSIKSN
-309 RIKITSNKN
+309 QFTITSKNDKN

-356 SDQIDTSKLK
+356 SDKIDTSKLK
-366 TFYTPSIHTNSH
+366 TSYTPLIHTNSH

-393 YKNINPKAYLLNNYE
+393 YKNINPKAYLLNNYK
-408 IEYDSTKL
+408 IDYDSTKL
-416 TCLSHSYNSFTF
+416 TCLSQSYKFFTF
-428 KAKTY
+428 KAKTD

-445 KDKHDTSNAIVFNYQ
+445 KDNTSDAIFFNYK
-460 YQNDL
+460 YQNDV
-465 QTGSVSGISLG
+465 QAGSVSGISLG

-483 SDKNELLVNQA
+483 SDKNELLVNQT

-522 NLVELV
+522 NLVKLS

-538 NNQTGNVKFRFVSK
+538 YSQTGNVKFRFVSK
-552 LDNSITEDLIFSIVD
+552 LDNSISEDLIFSIVD
-567 KPNTMRVYDEGHNLL
+567 KPNVMRVYDEGHNLL
-582 SNDSIISVDY
+582 SNDSTISVDY

-618 FDDGTYFI
+618 FDDGTYSI

-641 FFANKKGRTSFKI
+641 FFANKKGSTSFKI
-654 TSLQNDLLSFD
+654 TSRQNDLLSFD

-745 KSTITVTPISN
+745 KSIITVTPISN

>member
-133 IKESPSLELT
+133 IKESSSLELT

-164 ATSIEITNKPSGDET
+164 ATSIKITNKPSSKET

-189 THIEPSNVTYTRVA
+189 THIEPSNVTYTTVA

-216 DGRVEFKKSGRA
+216 DGRVEFKKSGAA
-228 IIYAKINELE
+228 IIYAKINKFE
-238 DSTTFTVKDKIVQTV
+238 DSTTFIVKDKIVQMV
-253 EVESISVNTK
+253 EVESISLNTK

-282 NATFDLNSTNI
+282 NATFDSNNI

-298 DGISFKLIKSN
+298 DGISFKSIKSN
-309 RIKITSNKN
+309 QIKITSNKN

-339 IETNSF
+339 IGTNYF

-350 EKSKLT
+350 EKLKLNI
-356 SDQIDTSKLK
+356 DQIDTSKLK
-366 TFYTPSIHTNSH
+366 KSYTPSIHTNSH

-393 YKNINPKAYLLNNYE
+393 YKNINSKAYLLNNYK

-416 TCLSHSYNSFTF
+416 TCLNQSYKFFTF
-428 KAKTY
+428 KAKTD

-445 KDKHDTSNAIVFNYQ
+445 KDNTSDAIFFNYK
-460 YQNDL
+460 YQNDI
-465 QTGSVSGISLG
+465 QAGSVSGISLG

-483 SDKNELLVNQA
+483 SDKNELLVNQK
-494 YDNVFSNISIEPVS
+494 YNNVFSNISIEPVS

-515 VSIIEGE
+515 VSIIEGK

-552 LDNSITEDLIFSIVD
+552 LDNSISEDLIFSIVD

-582 SNDSIISVDY
+582 SNHSTISVDY
-592 HDYKALNVEFAFNR
+592 HAYKALNVEFAFDR

-618 FDDGTYFI
+618 FDDGTYSI

-641 FFANKKGRTSFKI
+641 FFANKKGSTSFKI

-858 GSDDTLVKYSVY
+858 GSDDTLVKFSVY

-925 GISSV
+925 GISSA

-941 TQFYTPNR
+941 VQFYTPNR

-960 GGYMTTIAIFLIC
+960 WGYMTTILIFLIC

>member
-103 YIPQDTSFKGINIDC
+103 YIPQDTSFKGINIGC

-133 IKESPSLELT
+133 IKESQSLELT

-164 ATSIEITNKPSGDET
+164 ATSIVITNKPSSKET

-189 THIEPSNVTYTRVA
+189 THIEPSNVTYTTVA

-216 DGRVEFKKSGRA
+216 DGRIEFKKSGTA

-238 DSTTFTVKDKIVQTV
+238 DSTNFIVKDKIVQTV

-271 SISVSIKYSPA
+271 SISVSIRYSPA
-282 NATFDLNSTNI
+282 NATFDSTNI

-298 DGISFKLIKSN
+298 DGISFKPIKSN
-309 RIKITSNKN
+309 QIKITSNKN

-329 LSYLKKDGSK
+329 LSLKKDGSK

-366 TFYTPSIHTNSH
+366 NSYSPSIHTNSH

-393 YKNINPKAYLLNNYE
+393 YKNINSKAYLLNNYK

-416 TCLSHSYNSFTF
+416 TCLSQSYKSFTF
-428 KAKTY
+428 KAKTD
-433 SDVSGQIKFYVD
+433 SDVSGQIEFYVD
-445 KDKHDTSNAIVFNYQ
+445 KFDTSNAIVFTYQ
-460 YQNDL
+460 YQNDI
-465 QTGSVSGISLG
+465 QAGSVSGISLG

-483 SDKNELLVNQA
+483 SDKNELLVNQT

-552 LDNSITEDLIFSIVD
+552 LDNSISEHLIFSIVD
-567 KPNTMRVYDEGHNLL
+567 KPNVMRVYDEGHNLL
-582 SNDSIISVDY
+582 SNDSTISVDY

-606 QFKDGTKNDEFL
+606 QFKDGTKNDEVL
-618 FDDGTYFI
+618 FDDGTYSI

-641 FFANKKGRTSFKI
+641 FFANKKGSTSFKI

-665 FTIDVNFIDIDS
+665 FTIDVNFIDVDS
-677 FDVVYNAGYYP
+677 FDVVYNAGYYL
-688 GDNKGLDDFSK
+688 GDNKESDDFSK

-745 KSTITVTPISN
+745 KSIITVTPISN

>member
-1 MTTAKKHNVFKNIVQ
+1 M
-16 YLFLLLYI
+16 
-24 VCAVLIFVESAM
+24 
-36 PGSKSAK
+36 
-43 QSNDFTGLFE
+43 
-53 DEINDNYD
+53 
-61 SQRIKE
+61 
-67 IKDFGVSFYKD
+67 
-78 KDESIILDLSNSTFY
+78 
-93 VGDTIYYNFT
+93 
-103 YIPQDTSFKGINIDC
+103 
-118 DSSFA
+118 
-123 TIGAD
+123 
-128 NSITF
+128 
-133 IKESPSLELT
+133 T
-143 FTASKNSKLIKKFS
+143 FTASKNSNLIKKFF

-164 ATSIEITNKPSGDET
+164 ATSIEITNKPSSDET

-189 THIEPSNVTYTRVA
+189 THIEPSNVTYTKVA

-216 DGRVEFKKSGRA
+216 DGRVEFKKSGTA
-228 IIYAKINELE
+228 KIYAKINKLE
-238 DSTTFTVKDKIVQTV
+238 VSTTFFVKDKIVQTV

-271 SISVSIKYSPA
+271 SISVSIRYSPA
-282 NATFDLNSTNI
+282 NATFDSTKI
-293 QFPSV
+293 HFPSV
-298 DGISFKLIKSN
+298 DGISFKPIKSN
-309 RIKITSNKN
+309 QIKITSKD
-318 ENKSNS
+318 ENKSYS

-329 LSYLKKDGSK
+329 LYLKKDGSK

-345 DVDVI
+345 DVDVK
-350 EKSKLT
+350 EKSKLNI
-356 SDQIDTSKLK
+356 DQIDKSKLK
-366 TFYTPSIHTNSH
+366 TSYTPLIHTNSH

-393 YKNINPKAYLLNNYE
+393 YKNINPKAYLLDNYK
-408 IEYDSTKL
+408 IEYDSTRL
-416 TCLSHSYNSFTF
+416 TCLSQSYESFTF
-428 KAKTY
+428 KANTD
-433 SDVSGQIKFYVD
+433 SDVSGEIKFYVD
-445 KDKHDTSNAIVFNYQ
+445 KFDTSNAIVFTYQ

-465 QTGSVSGISLG
+465 QDGSVSGISLG

-483 SDKNELLVNQA
+483 SDKNELLVNQT

-528 ESNNQYSITT
+528 ESNNQYSIIT

-552 LDNSITEDLIFSIVD
+552 LDNSISEDLIFSIVD
-567 KPNTMRVYDEGHNLL
+567 KPNVMRVYDEGHNLL
-582 SNDSIISVDY
+582 SNHSTISVDY

-606 QFKDGTKNDEFL
+606 QFKDGTKNDEVL
-618 FDDGTYFI
+618 FDDGTYSI

-641 FFANKKGRTSFKI
+641 FFANKRGSTSFKI

-858 GSDDTLVKYSVY
+858 GSDDTLVKYSAY
-870 IDLTIDRDISVMFS
+870 IDLIIDRDISVMFS

-914 TNKIKTMLIGL
+914 TNKIKTMLISL

-930 LGFCVAGFSEL
+930 LGFCVAGL
-941 TQFYTPNR
+941 VN
-949 SAQWRDVGIDF
+949 
-960 GGYMTTIAIFLIC
+960 
-973 VGIWELIKYLAR
+973 
-985 RRKNKV
+985 
-991 KKE
+991 

>member
-103 YIPQDTSFKGINIDC
+103 YIPQDTSFKGINIGC

-133 IKESPSLELT
+133 IKESQSLELT
-143 FTASKNSKLIKKFS
+143 FTASKNSNLIKKFS

-164 ATSIEITNKPSGDET
+164 ATSIKITNKPSNDET

-189 THIEPSNVTYTRVA
+189 THIEPSNVTYTTVA

-216 DGRVEFKKSGRA
+216 DGRVEFKKSGTA
-228 IIYAKINELE
+228 IIYAKINKFE
-238 DSTTFTVKDKIVQTV
+238 DSITFIVKDKIVQTV

-282 NATFDLNSTNI
+282 NATFDSTNI

-298 DGISFKLIKSN
+298 DGISFKPIKSN
-309 RIKITSNKN
+309 QIKITSNKN

-329 LSYLKKDGSK
+329 LSLKKDGSK

-356 SDQIDTSKLK
+356 YDQIDTSKLK
-366 TFYTPSIHTNSH
+366 TSYTPSIHTNSN

-393 YKNINPKAYLLNNYE
+393 YKNINSKAYLLNNYK

-416 TCLSHSYNSFTF
+416 TCLSQSYKSFTF
-428 KAKTY
+428 KAKTD
-433 SDVSGQIKFYVD
+433 SDVSGQIEFYVD
-445 KDKHDTSNAIVFNYQ
+445 KDNTSDAIFFNYK
-460 YQNDL
+460 YQNDI
-465 QTGSVSGISLG
+465 QPGSVSGISLG
-476 SYFSSNE
+476 SYFSFNE
-483 SDKNELLVNQA
+483 SDKNELLVNQT

-515 VSIIEGE
+515 ISIIEGE

-552 LDNSITEDLIFSIVD
+552 LDNSISEDLIFSIVD

-582 SNDSIISVDY
+582 SNDSTISVDY

-618 FDDGTYFI
+618 FDDGTYSI

-641 FFANKKGRTSFKI
+641 FFANKKGSTSFKI

-665 FTIDVNFIDIDS
+665 FTIDVNFIDVDS
-677 FDVVYNAGYYP
+677 FDVVYNAGYYL
-688 GDNKGLDDFSK
+688 GDNKESDDFSK

-745 KSTITVTPISN
+745 KSIITVTPISN

-925 GISSV
+925 GISPV

>member
-133 IKESPSLELT
+133 IKENSSLELT

-164 ATSIEITNKPSGDET
+164 ATSIEITNKPSNDET

-189 THIEPSNVTYTRVA
+189 THLEPSNVTYTTVA

-216 DGRVEFKKSGRA
+216 DGRVEFKKSGTA
-228 IIYAKINELE
+228 IIYAKINKFE
-238 DSTTFTVKDKIVQTV
+238 DSTTFIVKDKIVQTV

-271 SISVSIKYSPA
+271 SISVSIRYSPA
-282 NATFDLNSTNI
+282 NATFDSNKNH
-293 QFPSV
+293 FPSV
-298 DGISFKLIKSN
+298 DGLYFKSIKSN
-309 RIKITSNKN
+309 RITITSKD

-350 EKSKLT
+350 EKLKLT
-356 SDQIDTSKLK
+356 SDKIDTSKLK
-366 TFYTPSIHTNSH
+366 TSYTPSIHTNSH

-393 YKNINPKAYLLNNYE
+393 YKNINPKAYLLNNYK
-408 IEYDSTKL
+408 IEYDLTKL
-416 TCLSHSYNSFTF
+416 TCLSHSYESFTF

-445 KDKHDTSNAIVFNYQ
+445 KFDTSNAIVFTYQ

-465 QTGSVSGISLG
+465 QAGSVSGISLG

-483 SDKNELLVNQA
+483 SDKNELLVNQT
-494 YDNVFSNISIEPVS
+494 YYNVFSNISIEPVG

-515 VSIIEGE
+515 VSISEGE
-522 NLVELV
+522 NLVKLS

-538 NNQTGNVKFRFVSK
+538 YNQTGNVKFRFRSK
-552 LDNSITEDLIFSIVD
+552 LDNSISEDLIFSIVD

-582 SNDSIISVDY
+582 SNDSTISVDY

-606 QFKDGTKNDEFL
+606 QFKDGTKNDEVL
-618 FDDGTYFI
+618 FDDVTYSI

-641 FFANKKGRTSFKI
+641 FFANKKGSTSFKL
-654 TSLQNDLLSFD
+654 TSLQNNLLSFD

-731 SISQNGVGKAKKVG
+731 SINQNGVGKAKKVG
-745 KSTITVTPISN
+745 KSIITVTPISN

-858 GSDDTLVKYSVY
+858 GSDDTLVKYSVS

>member
-1 MTTAKKHNVFKNIVQ
+1 
-16 YLFLLLYI
+16 
-24 VCAVLIFVESAM
+24 M

-133 IKESPSLELT
+133 IKESSSLELT

-164 ATSIEITNKPSGDET
+164 ATSIVITNKPSSKET

-189 THIEPSNVTYTRVA
+189 THIEPSNVTYTTVA

-216 DGRVEFKKSGRA
+216 DGRAEFKKSGTA
-228 IIYAKINELE
+228 IIYAKINKFV
-238 DSTTFTVKDKIVQTV
+238 DSTTFIVKDKIVQTV

-271 SISVSIKYSPA
+271 SISVSIRYSPA
-282 NATFDLNSTNI
+282 NATFDSTKI
-293 QFPSV
+293 HFPSV
-298 DGISFKLIKSN
+298 DGISFKPIKSN
-309 RIKITSNKN
+309 QIKITSEN
-318 ENKSNS
+318 ENKSYS

-339 IETNSF
+339 IGTNYF

-350 EKSKLT
+350 EKLKLNI
-356 SDQIDTSKLK
+356 DQIDTSKLK
-366 TFYTPSIHTNSH
+366 KSYTPSIHTNSH

-393 YKNINPKAYLLNNYE
+393 YKNINSKAYLLNNYK

-416 TCLSHSYNSFTF
+416 TCLNQSYKFFTF
-428 KAKTY
+428 KAKTD

-445 KDKHDTSNAIVFNYQ
+445 KDNTSDAIFFNYK
-460 YQNDL
+460 YQNDI
-465 QTGSVSGISLG
+465 QAGSVSGISLG

-483 SDKNELLVNQA
+483 SDKNELLVNQK
-494 YDNVFSNISIEPVS
+494 YNNVFSNISIEPVS

-515 VSIIEGE
+515 VSIIEGK

-552 LDNSITEDLIFSIVD
+552 LDNSISEDLIFSIVD

-582 SNDSIISVDY
+582 SNHSTISVDY
-592 HDYKALNVEFAFNR
+592 HAYKALNVEFAFDR
-606 QFKDGTKNDEFL
+606 QFKDGTKNDEVL

-641 FFANKKGRTSFKI
+641 FFANKKGSTSFKI

-745 KSTITVTPISN
+745 KSIITVTPISN

-840 FGNISLLDIGK
+840 SGNISLLDIGK

-960 GGYMTTIAIFLIC
+960 AGYMTTIAIFLIC

-985 RRKNKV
+985 RRKNRV

>member
-16 YLFLLLYI
+16 HLFLLLYI

-78 KDESIILDLSNSTFY
+78 KDESIILDLPNSTFY

-133 IKESPSLELT
+133 IKESSSLELT
-143 FTASKNSKLIKKFS
+143 FTASKNSNLIKKFS

-164 ATSIEITNKPSGDET
+164 ATSIEITNKPYRNET

-203 FSSSDDTICSVDS
+203 FSSSDDAICSVDS

-238 DSTTFTVKDKIVQTV
+238 DSTTFIVKDKIVQTV

-263 YELYSMGD
+263 YKLYSMGD

-282 NATFDLNSTNI
+282 NATFDSTKI
-293 QFPSV
+293 HFPSV
-298 DGISFKLIKSN
+298 DGISFKSIKSN

-324 FKDLK
+324 FKNLK
-329 LSYLKKDGSK
+329 LSYGSK
-339 IETNSF
+339 IETNSIETNSF

-393 YKNINPKAYLLNNYE
+393 YKNINSKAYLLNNYK
-408 IEYDSTKL
+408 IEYDSTRL
-416 TCLSHSYNSFTF
+416 TCSSQSYKSLTF

-433 SDVSGQIKFYVD
+433 SDISGQIKFYVD
-445 KDKHDTSNAIVFNYQ
+445 KDNTSDAIVFTYQ
-460 YQNDL
+460 YQNDV
-465 QTGSVSGISLG
+465 QAGSVSGIYLG

-483 SDKNELLVNQA
+483 SDKNELLVNQT

-515 VSIIEGE
+515 VSIIEGK
-522 NLVELV
+522 NLVDLV

-552 LDNSITEDLIFSIVD
+552 LDNSISEDLIFSIVE
-567 KPNTMRVYDEGHNLL
+567 KPNIMRVYDEGHNLL
-582 SNDSIISVDY
+582 SNDSTISVDY
-592 HDYKALNVEFAFNR
+592 HAYKALNVEFAFNR
-606 QFKDGTKNDEFL
+606 QFKDGTKNDEVL
-618 FDDGTYFI
+618 FDDGTYSI

-914 TNKIKTMLIGL
+914 TNKIKTLLIGL

>member
-1 MTTAKKHNVFKNIVQ
+1 M
-16 YLFLLLYI
+16 
-24 VCAVLIFVESAM
+24 
-36 PGSKSAK
+36 
-43 QSNDFTGLFE
+43 
-53 DEINDNYD
+53 
-61 SQRIKE
+61 
-67 IKDFGVSFYKD
+67 
-78 KDESIILDLSNSTFY
+78 
-93 VGDTIYYNFT
+93 
-103 YIPQDTSFKGINIDC
+103 
-118 DSSFA
+118 
-123 TIGAD
+123 
-128 NSITF
+128 
-133 IKESPSLELT
+133 T

-164 ATSIEITNKPSGDET
+164 ATSIVITNKPSIKET

-189 THIEPSNVTYTRVA
+189 THIEPSNVTYTTVA

-216 DGRVEFKKSGRA
+216 DGRIEFKKSGTA
-228 IIYAKINELE
+228 KIYAKINKFE
-238 DSTTFTVKDKIVQTV
+238 DSITFIVKDKIVQTV

-271 SISVSIKYSPA
+271 SISVSIRYSPA
-282 NATFDLNSTNI
+282 NATFDSTII

-298 DGISFKLIKSN
+298 DGISFKPIKSN
-309 RIKITSNKN
+309 QIKITSNKN

-329 LSYLKKDGSK
+329 LSLKKDGSK

-356 SDQIDTSKLK
+356 YDQIDTSKLK
-366 TFYTPSIHTNSH
+366 TSYTPSIHTNSN

-393 YKNINPKAYLLNNYE
+393 YKNINSKAYLLNNYK

-416 TCLSHSYNSFTF
+416 TCLSQSYKSFTF
-428 KAKTY
+428 KAKTD
-433 SDVSGQIKFYVD
+433 SDVSGQIEFYVD
-445 KDKHDTSNAIVFNYQ
+445 KFDTSNAIVFTYQ
-460 YQNDL
+460 YQNDI
-465 QTGSVSGISLG
+465 QAGSVSGISLG

-483 SDKNELLVNQA
+483 SDKNELLVNQT

-528 ESNNQYSITT
+528 ESNNQYSIIT

-552 LDNSITEDLIFSIVD
+552 LDNSISEDLIFSIVD

-582 SNDSIISVDY
+582 SNDSTISVDY
-592 HDYKALNVEFAFNR
+592 HDYKALNVEFAFDR
-606 QFKDGTKNDEFL
+606 QFKDGTKNDEVL

-626 SSNNDNVVCNDDKLI
+626 SSNNDNVVCNHDKLI
-641 FFANKKGRTSFKI
+641 FFANKKGSTSFKI
-654 TSLQNDLLSFD
+654 TSRQNDLLSFD

-688 GDNKGLDDFSK
+688 GDNKVLDDFSK

-745 KSTITVTPISN
+745 KSIITVTPISN

-941 TQFYTPNR
+941 AQFYTPNR

>member
-1 MTTAKKHNVFKNIVQ
+1 MTAAKKHNVFKNIVQ

-133 IKESPSLELT
+133 IKESSSLELT
-143 FTASKNSKLIKKFS
+143 FTASKNSNLIKKFS

-164 ATSIEITNKPSGDET
+164 ATSIEITNKPSSDET

-189 THIEPSNVTYTRVA
+189 THIEPSNVTYTTVA

-216 DGRVEFKKSGRA
+216 DGRVEFKKSGTA
-228 IIYAKINELE
+228 IIYAKINKFV
-238 DSTTFTVKDKIVQTV
+238 DSTTFFVKDKIVQTV

-263 YELYSMGD
+263 YKLYSMGD
-271 SISVSIKYSPA
+271 SISVSIRYSPA
-282 NATFDLNSTNI
+282 NATFDSTKI
-293 QFPSV
+293 HFPSV
-298 DGISFKLIKSN
+298 DGIFFKSIKSN
-309 RIKITSNKN
+309 QIKITSKD

-350 EKSKLT
+350 EKSKLNI
-356 SDQIDTSKLK
+356 DQIDTTKLK
-366 TFYTPSIHTNSH
+366 TSYSPSIHTNSH

-393 YKNINPKAYLLNNYE
+393 YKNINSKAYLLNNYK

-416 TCLSHSYNSFTF
+416 ICLNHSYESFTF
-428 KAKTY
+428 KAKTD

-445 KDKHDTSNAIVFNYQ
+445 KDNTSDAIFFNYK
-460 YQNDL
+460 YQNDT

-483 SDKNELLVNQA
+483 SDKNELLVKQK

-522 NLVELV
+522 NLVKLV
-528 ESNNQYSITT
+528 ESNNQYSINT

-552 LDNSITEDLIFSIVD
+552 LDNSISEDLIFSIVD
-567 KPNTMRVYDEGHNLL
+567 KPNVMRVYDEGHNLL
-582 SNDSIISVDY
+582 SNHSTISVDY
-592 HDYKALNVEFAFNR
+592 HAYKALNVEFAFDR
-606 QFKDGTKNDEFL
+606 QFKDGTKNDEVL

-641 FFANKKGRTSFKI
+641 FFANKKGSTSFKI
-654 TSLQNDLLSFD
+654 TSHQNDLLSFD

-699 IALGSEFDIDVSM
+699 IALGSEFNIDVSM

-745 KSTITVTPISN
+745 KSIITVTPISN

-902 FAFLSVVFIFLA
+902 FAFLSVVFIFLD

-941 TQFYTPNR
+941 AQFYTPNR

>member
-133 IKESPSLELT
+133 IKENSSLELT
-143 FTASKNSKLIKKFS
+143 FTASKNSNLIKKFS

-164 ATSIEITNKPSGDET
+164 ATSIEITNKPSSDET

-189 THIEPSNVTYTRVA
+189 THIEPSNVTYTTVA

-216 DGRVEFKKSGRA
+216 DGRVEFKKSGTA
-228 IIYAKINELE
+228 TIYAKINKFV

-253 EVESISVNTK
+253 EVESISANTK

-282 NATFDLNSTNI
+282 NATFDSTDI

-298 DGISFKLIKSN
+298 DGISFKPIKSN
-309 RIKITSNKN
+309 QFKITSNKN
-318 ENKSNS
+318 ENKSHS

-329 LSYLKKDGSK
+329 LYLKKDGSK

-350 EKSKLT
+350 EKLKLT
-356 SDQIDTSKLK
+356 SDQIDKSKLK
-366 TFYTPSIHTNSH
+366 KSYTPLIHTNSH

-393 YKNINPKAYLLNNYE
+393 YKNINPKAYLLNNYK

-416 TCLSHSYNSFTF
+416 TCLSHSYESFTF
-428 KAKTY
+428 KAKTD
-433 SDVSGQIKFYVD
+433 SDVSGEIKFYVD
-445 KDKHDTSNAIVFNYQ
+445 KFDTSHAIDFTYQ
-460 YQNDL
+460 YQNDV
-465 QTGSVSGISLG
+465 QPGFVSGISLG

-483 SDKNELLVNQA
+483 SDKNELLVKQT

-515 VSIIEGE
+515 VSIIEGK

-528 ESNNQYSITT
+528 ESNNQYSINT

-552 LDNSITEDLIFSIVD
+552 LDNSISEDLIFSIVD

-582 SNDSIISVDY
+582 SNNSTISVDY
-592 HDYKALNVEFAFNR
+592 HAYKALNVEFAFNR
-606 QFKDGTKNDEFL
+606 QFKDGTKNDEVL
-618 FDDGTYFI
+618 FDDGTYSI

-641 FFANKKGRTSFKI
+641 FFANKKGSTSFKI

-665 FTIDVNFIDIDS
+665 FTIDVNFIDVDS

-815 SCKNLS
+815 SCKNLN

-925 GISSV
+925 GISSA

-941 TQFYTPNR
+941 AQFYTPNR

-960 GGYMTTIAIFLIC
+960 AGYMTTIAIFLIC

-985 RRKNKV
+985 RRKNKA

>member
-1 MTTAKKHNVFKNIVQ
+1 MTAAKKHNVFKNIVQ

-133 IKESPSLELT
+133 IKENSSLELT
-143 FTASKNSKLIKKFS
+143 FTASKNSNLIKKFS

-164 ATSIEITNKPSGDET
+164 ATSIEITNKPSNDET

-189 THIEPSNVTYTRVA
+189 THIEPSNVTYTTVA

-216 DGRVEFKKSGRA
+216 DGRVEFKKSGTA
-228 IIYAKINELE
+228 IIYAKINKFE
-238 DSTTFTVKDKIVQTV
+238 DSTTFIVKDKIVQTV

-263 YELYSMGD
+263 YQLYSMGD
-271 SISVSIKYSPA
+271 SISVSIGYSPA
-282 NATFDLNSTNI
+282 NATFDSNKI
-293 QFPSV
+293 RFPSV
-298 DGISFKLIKSN
+298 DGIFFKSIKSN
-309 RIKITSNKN
+309 QIKIISKN

-350 EKSKLT
+350 EKLKLT
-356 SDQIDTSKLK
+356 SDKIDTSKLK
-366 TFYTPSIHTNSH
+366 TLYTPSIHTNSH

-393 YKNINPKAYLLNNYE
+393 YKNINSKAYLLNNYK
-408 IEYDSTKL
+408 IEYDSTRL
-416 TCLSHSYNSFTF
+416 TCLSQSYKSFTF

-433 SDVSGQIKFYVD
+433 SDVSGEIKFYVD
-445 KDKHDTSNAIVFNYQ
+445 KFDTSNAIVFTYQ
-460 YQNDL
+460 YQNDV
-465 QTGSVSGISLG
+465 QAGFVSGISLDN
-476 SYFSSNE
+476 YFSSNE
-483 SDKNELLVNQA
+483 SDKNELLVNQT

-522 NLVELV
+522 NLVKLV
-528 ESNNQYSITT
+528 ESNNQYSIITY
-538 NNQTGNVKFRFVSK
+538 NQTGNVKFRFFSK
-552 LDNSITEDLIFSIVD
+552 LDDSIFEDLSFSIVD
-567 KPNTMRVYDEGHNLL
+567 KPNIMRVYDEGHNLL
-582 SNDSIISVDY
+582 SNDSTISVDY

-606 QFKDGTKNDEFL
+606 QFKDGTKNDEVL
-618 FDDGTYFI
+618 FDDGTYSI

-641 FFANKKGRTSFKI
+641 FFANKKGSTSFKI

-677 FDVVYNAGYYP
+677 FDVVYNAGYYL

>member
-143 FTASKNSKLIKKFS
+143 FTASKNSNLIKKFS

-164 ATSIEITNKPSGDET
+164 ATSIVITNKPSSKET

-189 THIEPSNVTYTRVA
+189 THIEPSNVTYTTVA

-216 DGRVEFKKSGRA
+216 YGRVEFKKSGTA
-228 IIYAKINELE
+228 KIYAKINKLE
-238 DSTTFTVKDKIVQTV
+238 VSTIFIVKDKIVQTV
-253 EVESISVNTK
+253 EVESISVNSK

-271 SISVSIKYSPA
+271 SISVSIEYSPA
-282 NATFDLNSTNI
+282 NATFDSTKI
-293 QFPSV
+293 HFPLV
-298 DGISFKLIKSN
+298 DGIFFKSIKSN
-309 RIKITSNKN
+309 QIKITSKD

-324 FKDLK
+324 FKNLK
-329 LSYLKKDGSK
+329 LSYGSK

-345 DVDVI
+345 DVYVK

-356 SDQIDTSKLK
+356 SDQIDESKLK
-366 TFYTPSIHTNSH
+366 TSYTPLIHTNSH

-393 YKNINPKAYLLNNYE
+393 YKNINSKAYLLNNYK
-408 IEYDSTKL
+408 IEYDSTRL
-416 TCLSHSYNSFTF
+416 TCLSHSYKSFTF
-428 KAKTY
+428 KAKTD

-445 KDKHDTSNAIVFNYQ
+445 KDDTSNAIVFTYQ
-460 YQNDL
+460 YQKDV
-465 QTGSVSGISLG
+465 QPGSVSGISLG
-476 SYFSSNE
+476 NYFSSNE
-483 SDKNELLVNQA
+483 SDKNELLVKQT
-494 YDNVFSNISIEPVS
+494 YYNVFSNISIEPVS

-528 ESNNQYSITT
+528 ELNNQYSITT

-552 LDNSITEDLIFSIVD
+552 LDNSISKDLIFSIVD

-582 SNDSIISVDY
+582 SNHSTISVDY
-592 HDYKALNVEFAFNR
+592 HAYKALNVEFAFNR
-606 QFKDGTKNDEFL
+606 QFKDGTKNDEVL
-618 FDDGTYFI
+618 FDDGTYSI

-641 FFANKKGRTSFKI
+641 FFANKRGSTSFKI
-654 TSLQNDLLSFD
+654 TSHQNDLLSFD
-665 FTIDVNFIDIDS
+665 FTIDVNFIDINS

-768 DTVSPFTINSK
+768 DTVSPFTINNK

-840 FGNISLLDIGK
+840 FGNISLLGIGK

-858 GSDDTLVKYSVY
+858 ESDDTLVKYSVY

>member
-133 IKESPSLELT
+133 IKESQSLELT
-143 FTASKNSKLIKKFS
+143 FTASKNSNLIKKFS

-164 ATSIEITNKPSGDET
+164 ATSIEITNKPSIDEI

-189 THIEPSNVTYTRVA
+189 THIEPSNVTYTTVA

-216 DGRVEFKKSGRA
+216 DGRVEFKKSGTA
-228 IIYAKINELE
+228 IIYAKINKFEA
-238 DSTTFTVKDKIVQTV
+238 STIFIVKDKIVQTV
-253 EVESISVNTK
+253 EVESISVNSK

-271 SISVSIKYSPA
+271 SISISIEYSPA
-282 NATFDLNSTNI
+282 NATFDSTKI

-298 DGISFKLIKSN
+298 DGISFKPIKSN
-309 RIKITSNKN
+309 QIKITSNKN

-329 LSYLKKDGSK
+329 LSYSK

-345 DVDVI
+345 DVDVK

-356 SDQIDTSKLK
+356 SDQIDESKLK
-366 TFYTPSIHTNSH
+366 TSYTPLIHTNSH

-393 YKNINPKAYLLNNYE
+393 YKNINSKAYLLNNYK
-408 IEYDSTKL
+408 IEYDPKKL
-416 TCLSHSYNSFTF
+416 TCLSHSYKSFTF
-428 KAKTY
+428 KAKTD
-433 SDVSGQIKFYVD
+433 SDVSGYIKFYVD
-445 KDKHDTSNAIVFNYQ
+445 KDDTSNAIVFTYQ
-460 YQNDL
+460 YQNDV
-465 QTGSVSGISLG
+465 QPGSVSGISLG

-483 SDKNELLVNQA
+483 SDKNELLVNQT
-494 YDNVFSNISIEPVS
+494 YDDVFSNISIEPVS

-515 VSIIEGE
+515 VSIIEGK

-552 LDNSITEDLIFSIVD
+552 LDNSISEDLIFSIVD

-582 SNDSIISVDY
+582 SNHSTISVDY

-606 QFKDGTKNDEFL
+606 QFKDGTKNDEVL
-618 FDDGTYFI
+618 FDDGTYSI
-626 SSNNDNVVCNDDKLI
+626 SLNNDNVVC
-641 FFANKKGRTSFKI
+641 AT
-654 TSLQNDLLSFD
+654 
-665 FTIDVNFIDIDS
+665 
-677 FDVVYNAGYYP
+677 
-688 GDNKGLDDFSK
+688 
-699 IALGSEFDIDVSM
+699 M
-712 NNNASIKDVSFT
+712 
-724 SSDSSVI
+724 
-731 SISQNGVGKAKKVG
+731 
-745 KSTITVTPISN
+745 
-756 PSLKKTKQIQVV
+756 
-768 DTVSPFTINSK
+768 
-779 VFKAETFN
+779 
-787 SIDDGKRY
+787 
-795 EAKLFYGKNYKIGI
+795 
-809 TTKEKV
+809 
-815 SCKNLS
+815 
-821 FECMDSSG
+821 
-829 NKTNNIVSVDK
+829 TN
-840 FGNISLLDIGK
+840 
-851 TTLKVTL
+851 
-858 GSDDTLVKYSVY
+858 
-870 IDLTIDRDISVMFS
+870 
-884 SLAKK
+884 
-889 LRKLVGHYLLFAV
+889 
-902 FAFLSVVFIFLA
+902 
-914 TNKIKTMLIGL
+914 
-925 GISSV
+925 
-930 LGFCVAGFSEL
+930 
-941 TQFYTPNR
+941 
-949 SAQWRDVGIDF
+949 
-960 GGYMTTIAIFLIC
+960 
-973 VGIWELIKYLAR
+973 
-985 RRKNKV
+985 
-991 KKE
+991 

>member
-1 MTTAKKHNVFKNIVQ
+1 M
-16 YLFLLLYI
+16 
-24 VCAVLIFVESAM
+24 
-36 PGSKSAK
+36 
-43 QSNDFTGLFE
+43 
-53 DEINDNYD
+53 
-61 SQRIKE
+61 
-67 IKDFGVSFYKD
+67 
-78 KDESIILDLSNSTFY
+78 
-93 VGDTIYYNFT
+93 
-103 YIPQDTSFKGINIDC
+103 
-118 DSSFA
+118 
-123 TIGAD
+123 
-128 NSITF
+128 
-133 IKESPSLELT
+133 
-143 FTASKNSKLIKKFS
+143 
-157 IAVDPVL
+157 
-164 ATSIEITNKPSGDET
+164 ITNKPSSDET

-189 THIEPSNVTYTRVA
+189 THIEPSNVTYTTVA

-216 DGRVEFKKSGRA
+216 DGRVEFKKSGTA
-228 IIYAKINELE
+228 IIYAKINKFV
-238 DSTTFTVKDKIVQTV
+238 DSTTFIVKDKIVQTV

-271 SISVSIKYSPA
+271 SISVSIRYSPA
-282 NATFDLNSTNI
+282 NATFDSTKI
-293 QFPSV
+293 HFPSV
-298 DGISFKLIKSN
+298 DGIFFESIKSN
-309 RIKITSNKN
+309 QIKITSKDDKN

-366 TFYTPSIHTNSH
+366 RSYTPSIHTNSH

-393 YKNINPKAYLLNNYE
+393 YKNINPKAYLLNNYK
-408 IEYDSTKL
+408 IEYDWTKL
-416 TCLSHSYNSFTF
+416 TCLSQSYKSFTF
-428 KAKTY
+428 KAKTD

-445 KDKHDTSNAIVFNYQ
+445 KDNTSDAIVFTYQ
-460 YQNDL
+460 YQKDV
-465 QTGSVSGISLG
+465 QAGSVSGISLG
-476 SYFSSNE
+476 NYFSSNE

-515 VSIIEGE
+515 VSIIEGK

-538 NNQTGNVKFRFVSK
+538 NNQTGNVKFRFRSK
-552 LDNSITEDLIFSIVD
+552 LDNSISEDLIFSIVD
-567 KPNTMRVYDEGHNLL
+567 KPNVMRVYDEGHNLL
-582 SNDSIISVDY
+582 SNDSTISVDY

-606 QFKDGTKNDEFL
+606 QFKDGTKNDEVL
-618 FDDGTYFI
+618 FDDGTYSI

-641 FFANKKGRTSFKI
+641 FFANKKGSTSFKI

-688 GDNKGLDDFSK
+688 GDNKELDDFSK

-745 KSTITVTPISN
+745 KSIITVTPISN

-960 GGYMTTIAIFLIC
+960 VGYMTTIAIFLIC

>member
-133 IKESPSLELT
+133 IKENSSLELT
-143 FTASKNSKLIKKFS
+143 FTASKNSNLIKKFS

-164 ATSIEITNKPSGDET
+164 ATSIEITNKPSSDET

-189 THIEPSNVTYTRVA
+189 THIEPSNVTYTTVA

-216 DGRVEFKKSGRA
+216 DGRVEFKKSGTA
-228 IIYAKINELE
+228 IIYAKINKFE
-238 DSTTFTVKDKIVQTV
+238 DSTTFIVKDKIVQTF

-271 SISVSIKYSPA
+271 SISVSIRYSPA
-282 NATFDLNSTNI
+282 NANFDSTDI

-298 DGISFKLIKSN
+298 VGISFESIKSN
-309 RIKITSNKN
+309 QIKIISNKD

-329 LSYLKKDGSK
+329 LSYSKKDESK

-350 EKSKLT
+350 EKSKLNI
-356 SDQIDTSKLK
+356 DQIDTSKLK
-366 TFYTPSIHTNSH
+366 TSYTPLIHTNSH
-378 YSNIVTIDSF
+378 YSGIVTIDSF

-393 YKNINPKAYLLNNYE
+393 YKNINPKAYLLNNYK

-416 TCLSHSYNSFTF
+416 ACLSDSYKSFTF
-428 KAKTY
+428 KARTY
-433 SDVSGQIKFYVD
+433 SDVSGEIKFYVD
-445 KDKHDTSNAIVFNYQ
+445 KDDTSNAIVFTYQ
-460 YQNDL
+460 YKTDVQA
-465 QTGSVSGISLG
+465 GSVSGISFD

-494 YDNVFSNISIEPVS
+494 YYNVFSNISIEPVS

-515 VSIIEGE
+515 VSIIEGK

-528 ESNNQYSITT
+528 ESNNQYSIKTK
-538 NNQTGNVKFRFVSK
+538 NQTGNVTFKFVSK
-552 LDNSITEDLIFSIVD
+552 LDNSISKDLNFSIVD

-582 SNDSIISVDY
+582 SNDSTISVDY

-606 QFKDGTKNDEFL
+606 QFKDGTKNDEVL
-618 FDDGTYFI
+618 LDDGTYSI

-641 FFANKKGRTSFKI
+641 FFANKKGSTSFKI

-787 SIDDGKRY
+787 SIDDGKKY

-941 TQFYTPNR
+941 TQLYTSNR

-960 GGYMTTIAIFLIC
+960 AGYMTTIAIFLIC

>member
-143 FTASKNSKLIKKFS
+143 FTASKNSNLIKKFS

-189 THIEPSNVTYTRVA
+189 THIEPSNVTYTTVA

-282 NATFDLNSTNI
+282 NATFTNI
-293 QFPSV
+293 HFPSV
-298 DGISFKLIKSN
+298 DGIFFESIKSN

-366 TFYTPSIHTNSH
+366 TSYTPSIHTNSN
-378 YSNIVTIDSF
+378 YSNITIDSF

-393 YKNINPKAYLLNNYE
+393 YKNINPKAYLLNNYK

-445 KDKHDTSNAIVFNYQ
+445 KDKLDTSNAIVFTYQ

-483 SDKNELLVNQA
+483 SDKNELLVNQT

-522 NLVELV
+522 ILVELV

-552 LDNSITEDLIFSIVD
+552 LDNSISEDLTFSIVD
-567 KPNTMRVYDEGHNLL
+567 NPNTMRVYDEGHNLL
-582 SNDSIISVDY
+582 ANDSTIGVDY

-606 QFKDGTKNDEFL
+606 QFKGGTKNDEVL

-641 FFANKKGRTSFKI
+641 FFANKKGSTSFKI
-654 TSLQNDLLSFD
+654 TSLQNHLLSFD